1 MKKLTLLSVV
11 ALGTIA
17 LVEVAKVDGDTKTTD
32 GIIKM
37 QPGGNTDVLP
47 KDPGTDVDTAI
58 DPKDPK
64 YPDPV
69 PLPGDPDENHV
80 VKEGDLAFTKNPKV
94 FNFGT
99 QDVSAKIQAQAFY
112 TVKALNQDT
121 DANKTPFVGG
131 IQTLQVYDGRPA
143 SSNLDNCQVVVKAS
157 TFTEA
162 STSKTLAG
170 ATIHLNGAKTYLRD
184 KSGEVKVTPKIDI
197 ATDNLTT
204 STVFGVEQ
212 GKQAKQ
218 HTDLSWNAADVELE
232 MAGSQ
237 AKVGTFESVVTWTL
251 TDAAFK

>member
-17 LVEVAKVDGDTKTTD
+17 LVGVAKVDGDTKTTD

-99 QDVSAKIQAQAFY
+99 QDVSAKIQAQAF
-112 TVKALNQDT
+112 
-121 DANKTPFVGG
+121 
-131 IQTLQVYDGRPA
+131 
-143 SSNLDNCQVVVKAS
+143 
-157 TFTEA
+157 
-162 STSKTLAG
+162 
-170 ATIHLNGAKTYLRD
+170 
-184 KSGEVKVTPKIDI
+184 
-197 ATDNLTT
+197 
-204 STVFGVEQ
+204 
-212 GKQAKQ
+212 
-218 HTDLSWNAADVELE
+218 
-232 MAGSQ
+232 
-237 AKVGTFESVVTWTL
+237 
-251 TDAAFK
+251 